1 MENIL
6 SAIRANIQTVLVGE
20 ERAASLLLTALIA
33 GGHVLIED
41 VPAWARRCWPAPWP
55 KRGRRLWA
63 GAVHSGPA
71 ALGCDRFELF

>member
-41 VPAWARRCWPAPWP
+41 VPGMGKTCLLYTARC
-55 KRGRRLWA
+55 
-63 GAVHSGPA
+63 V
-71 ALGCDRFELF
+71 